1 MIGFISVFYKL
12 DNCPVFY
19 IQVDCDTHKIK
30 DFDIQAVSK
39 LVTINQ
45 TMYVFVQPT
54 CENQ

>member
-1 MIGFISVFYKL
+1 MDFISVFYKL
-12 DNCPVFY
+12 DNCPCFH
-19 IQVDCDTHKIK
+19 IQDDCEAHRIT
-30 DFDIQAVSK
+30 DFGIQAVSK